1 MPCEKIIR
9 NLHFIKKSSW
19 LAITNSYSAQHR
31 FVCIN
36 FESFVPS
43 AVSMQYLSEIWMV
56 HVPSIYVVIS
66 FSQTNIF
73 ELALIDFFG
82 DTLSHQLFLVSSLAD
97 VILMA

>member
-31 FVCIN
+31 FVCIIC
-36 FESFVPS
+36 
-43 AVSMQYLSEIWMV
+43 AVFMQYLSEIWMV

-73 ELALIDFFG
+73 ELALIDFLG